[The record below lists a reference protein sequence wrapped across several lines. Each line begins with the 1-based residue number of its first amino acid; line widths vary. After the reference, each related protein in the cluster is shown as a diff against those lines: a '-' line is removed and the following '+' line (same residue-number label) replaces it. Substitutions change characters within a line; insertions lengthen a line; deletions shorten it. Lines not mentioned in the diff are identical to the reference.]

1 MKSEISMDKPRV
13 LIVDDEPAIC
23 DLIFED
29 LSQLGYLCEIASD
42 GKCALQKMAKDGFDL
57 TLLDI
62 RLPEISGIELL
73 KEITSRHNSA
83 VIMITA
89 IDDVNTAVESMKL
102 GALDY
107 IVKPFNLDMLN
118 SRISAALEKKVRQAV
133 KVNNNEAPNIS
144 REEKELREID
154 AIASGIEVKLDLNDK
169 RSTTVTLKTI
179 EIAREIGIPDE
190 RIIQWVGKRA
200 KTNKENLKLLK
211 KFSQSAIA
219 QAKMGMAPKYR
230 LEGYLNKSEN

>member
-1 MKSEISMDKPRV
+1 MIKDTPHV

-23 DLIFED
+23 DLLSED
-29 LSQLGYLCEIASD
+29 LSELGYLCEIAPD
-42 GKCALQKMAKDGFDL
+42 GNSALQKMAKDKYDI

-62 RLPEISGIELL
+62 KLPGISGIELL
-73 KEITSRHNSA
+73 REINSRYNSA

-107 IVKPFNLDMLN
+107 IVKPFELDMLS
-118 SRISAALEKKVRQAV
+118 SRISAALDKKARSVIKTNDNV
-133 KVNNNEAPNIS
+133 VPNIS
-144 REEKELREID
+144 REDKELLEID

-179 EIAREIGIPDE
+179 ETAREIGITEE
-190 RIIQWVGKRA
+190 RIIQWVIKRA
-200 KTNKENLKLLK
+200 ETNRKNLKLLK
-211 KFSQSAIA
+211 KFSQNAIA
-219 QAKMGMAPKYR
+219 QATMGIAPEYH
-230 LEGYLNKSEN
+230 LEGDSHNSDN

>member
-1 MKSEISMDKPRV
+1 MDKPRV

-29 LSQLGYLCEIASD
+29 LSELGYLCEIAFD
-42 GKCALQKMAKDGFDL
+42 GKCALQKIAKDGFDL

-73 KEITSRHNSA
+73 KEITSKHSSA

-107 IVKPFNLDMLN
+107 IVKPFSLDMLN
-118 SRISAALEKKVRQAV
+118 SRINAALEKKARLAA
-133 KVNNNEAPNIS
+133 KTNSIKAP
-144 REEKELREID
+144 EEKELQEID
-154 AIASGIEVKLDLNDK
+154 AIASGIEVKLDLTDK
-169 RSTTVTLKTI
+169 RSTTVTLRTI
-179 EIAREIGIPDE
+179 ETAREIGIPDE
-190 RIIQWVGKRA
+190 RIIQWVEKRA

-230 LEGYLNKSEN
+230 LEGNSYKSEN

>member
-1 MKSEISMDKPRV
+1 MIMDRPRV
-13 LIVDDEPAIC
+13 LIIDDEPVIC
-23 DLIFED
+23 DLISED
-29 LSQLGYLCEIASD
+29 LSELGYLCEIAFD
-42 GKCALQKMAKDGFDL
+42 GNCALQKMAKEEFDI

-73 KEITSRHNSA
+73 KEIKSRYSSA

-89 IDDVNTAVESMKL
+89 IDDVNTAVVSMKL

-118 SRISAALEKKVRQAV
+118 SSISAALKKNARSAV
-133 KVNNNEAPNIS
+133 KANNSEALDIGC
-144 REEKELREID
+144 EEKELQEID
-154 AIASGIEVKLDLNDK
+154 AIANGMEVKLDLTDK

-190 RIIQWVGKRA
+190 RIIQWVEKRA
-200 KTNKENLKLLK
+200 KTNRENLKILK

-230 LEGYLNKSEN
+230 LEGNSYKSEN

>member
-1 MKSEISMDKPRV
+1 MEKPRV

-23 DLIFED
+23 DLISED
-29 LSQLGYLCEIASD
+29 LSGLGYLCEIAFD
-42 GKCALQKMAKDGFDL
+42 GKSALQKMSNIGFDL

-73 KEITSRHNSA
+73 KEITSRYNSA

-107 IVKPFNLDMLN
+107 IVKPFSLDMFN
-118 SRISAALEKKVRQAV
+118 SRISAALEKKVNLV
-133 KVNNNEAPNIS
+133 VTTNNKQVPSIGS
-144 REEKELREID
+144 EEKELKEID
-154 AIASGIEVKLDLNDK
+154 AIASGIEVKLDLTDK
-169 RSTTVTLKTI
+169 RSTIVTQKTI

-190 RIIQWVGKRA
+190 RIIQWVKKRA
-200 KTNKENLKLLK
+200 KTDKENLKLLK
-211 KFSQSAIA
+211 KFNQSAIA
-219 QAKMGMAPKYR
+219 QVKMGMAPKYR
-230 LEGYLNKSEN
+230 LEGNSYKSEN

>member
-1 MKSEISMDKPRV
+1 MDKPRV

-29 LSQLGYLCEIASD
+29 LSQLGYLCEIAFD
-42 GKCALQKMAKDGFDL
+42 GKCALQKIAKDGFDL

-107 IVKPFNLDMLN
+107 IVKPFSLDTLN
-118 SRISAALEKKVRQAV
+118 SRISAALEKKSKLSV
-133 KVNNNEAPNIS
+133 KTNSSEVHDINY
-144 REEKELREID
+144 EEKELQEID
-154 AIASGIEVKLDLNDK
+154 AIASGIEVKLDLTDK
-169 RSTTVTLKTI
+169 RSTIVTQKTI

-200 KTNKENLKLLK
+200 KTNKEKLKLLK

-230 LEGYLNKSEN
+230 LEGNSYKSEN

>member
-1 MKSEISMDKPRV
+1 MMMDKPRV
-13 LIVDDEPAIC
+13 LIIDDEPVIC
-23 DLIFED
+23 DLISED
-29 LSQLGYLCEIASD
+29 LSELGYLCEVALD
-42 GKCALQKMAKDGFDL
+42 GNCALQKMAKEEFDI
-57 TLLDI
+57 TLLDVI
-62 RLPEISGIELL
+62 LPEISGIELL
-73 KEITSRHNSA
+73 KEIKSRYSSA

-89 IDDVNTAVESMKL
+89 IDDVNTAVVSMKL

-118 SRISAALEKKVRQAV
+118 SSISAALKKNTRSAV
-133 KVNNNEAPNIS
+133 KANNNEALDIGC
-144 REEKELREID
+144 EEKELQEID
-154 AIASGIEVKLDLNDK
+154 AIANGMEVKLDLTDK
-169 RSTTVTLKTI
+169 RSTTITLKTI

-200 KTNKENLKLLK
+200 KTNRENLKILK

-230 LEGYLNKSEN
+230 LEGNSYKSEN